1 MSAAGSEQHGTL
13 RVGVLSL
20 LGAWTIRTLRATLR
34 LRFHGESE
42 IRARERQGRPFIL
55 AFWHRHMLL
64 MRYAYRGSRMN
75 VLSSRSRDGE
85 LMVRVLGRLGVRAS
99 RGSSSRGGAAGL
111 RDLIRQARAGWDLGI
126 TPDGPRG
133 PARVVQPGIVHAAA
147 ATGLPVI
154 PVALA
159 AHRQRELRT
168 WDRTVVPLP
177 FSRVEIVAFAIFC
190 AFLRGQ
196 FTPQSTPLEQTL
208 RFAMATRQRSPGND
222 TVRSSSTSCPG

>member
-1 MSAAGSEQHGTL
+1 
-13 RVGVLSL
+13 
-20 LGAWTIRTLRATLR
+20 
-34 LRFHGESE
+34 
-42 IRARERQGRPFIL
+42 
-55 AFWHRHMLL
+55 
-64 MRYAYRGSRMN
+64 
-75 VLSSRSRDGE
+75 
-85 LMVRVLGRLGVRAS
+85 MVRVLWRLGVRAS

-111 RDLIRQARAGWDLGI
+111 RDLIRQARAGWDLGF

-177 FSRVEIVAFAIFC
+177 LSRVEIVYGPALTVPRDAEPAEWVPRLGAAID
-190 AFLRGQ
+190 
-196 FTPQSTPLEQTL
+196 E
-208 RFAMATRQRSPGND
+208 
-222 TVRSSSTSCPG
+222 V